1 MEEKS
6 IKILNIEDEDVDH
19 LALMRMVREKG
30 LPYEVSRAENLAR
43 AAAMI
48 EQNRYDAVLIDYKL
62 PDGTGLD
69 ILDKLQETAS
79 IFVTGSGDE
88 RVAVNAMKGGAKDYL
103 IKDPD
108 AAYLE
113 MLPIVVDKAM
123 EAVKLRKEKEEAE
136 AYLREQLDVIQRLN
150 KLLVQSNLAMHQIKE
165 DNKRLSKR
173 IEELEQKSL

>member
-48 EQNRYDAVLIDYKL
+48 EQNRYDVVLIDYKL

-79 IFVTGSGDE
+79 IFCDRQRRRE
-88 RVAVNAMKGGAKDYL
+88 GGGKRHEGRGQGL
-103 IKDPD
+103 SH
-108 AAYLE
+108 
-113 MLPIVVDKAM
+113 
-123 EAVKLRKEKEEAE
+123 
-136 AYLREQLDVIQRLN
+136 QRP
-150 KLLVQSNLAMHQIKE
+150 
-165 DNKRLSKR
+165 
-173 IEELEQKSL
+173 